1 MKQTRRTLPTTV
13 LSVSLVIFVISQL
26 VINSILSPLGIE
38 LERLNTEKEALIE
51 ENRQM
56 ENEIA
61 TSSSIK
67 VIKTLTTERLDISDN
82 NKKNIVYVSDTDV
95 IAER

>member
-67 VIKTLTTERLDISDN
+67 VIKTLTAERLDISDN

>member
-1 MKQTRRTLPTTV
+1 MKRTRRTLPTTV
-13 LSVSLVIFVISQL
+13 LFVSLVIFVISQL

>member
-1 MKQTRRTLPTTV
+1 MKKLTNKLPSTILTVTLV
-13 LSVSLVIFVISQL
+13 VFVISQL

-38 LERLNTEKEALIE
+38 LENLNTEKEALIE
-51 ENRQM
+51 ENRDM

-61 TSSSIK
+61 KLSSLK
-67 VIKTLTTERLDISDN
+67 VIQTLTAERLDIS
-82 NKKNIVYVSDTDV
+82 KNEDPEIIYISDTEV

>member
-1 MKQTRRTLPTTV
+1 MKRTRRTLPTTV
-13 LSVSLVIFVISQL
+13 LFVSLVIFVISQL

-67 VIKTLTTERLDISDN
+67 VIKTLTAERLDISDN